1 MGEKSETRYQAY
13 AQRQVATITEAL
25 TEVMLGNFSAV
36 ARTSEPDDTFG
47 HLCAMIN
54 VSINAARNAQ
64 EELQSKIL
72 ELETEATERKW
83 AQVALL
89 SSEDNLRESEERYH
103 SLAEASFGGL
113 VVHDGGTIVDANSRF
128 QEMFG
133 YDSEEL
139 IGMSVLDLVSGE
151 ERERVQ
157 QRIADETDGRFESVG
172 LRKDSISFP
181 MEFQARHMQYRGR
194 AVRVAACHDI
204 TERKKAEED
213 RVRLETQMQ
222 YGQKLESFGV
232 LAGGIAHDFNNLLLA
247 ILGNSELALDE
258 VHANS
263 PAREN
268 IEEIG
273 RISKIAAE
281 LCRQLLAYSG
291 RGNFVVQTININDV
305 VREITHLL
313 GVSVS
318 KKAIIRY
325 DLNDDL
331 PAVRADVAQI
341 QQLIMNLIINASEAL
356 DDKVGTISIV
366 TAVLTCDKEYLDGLD
381 IGTEVEPGDY
391 VTLAVTDSGV
401 GMDEDTKR
409 KIFDRFFTTKFAGR
423 GLGMSAALGIVRGHE
438 GGIRIY
444 TEAGKGTTFEIL
456 LPASP
461 EQPATKI
468 DLLPE
473 DDWTGEG
480 TVLLVD
486 DLEMLRDVG
495 KGLLE
500 TLGFSV
506 ITAAHGREA
515 IELSVE
521 HQEEIVCVL
530 LDLTMPEMDGQ
541 ECFRHLRQLDGDVRI
556 VIMSGYSEQDVTQ
569 QFVGRGLFGFIKKPF
584 VRAELRQQIRA
595 VLADRKSAGNS

>member
-1 MGEKSETRYQAY
+1 MG
-13 AQRQVATITEAL
+13 
-25 TEVMLGNFSAV
+25 
-36 ARTSEPDDTFG
+36 
-47 HLCAMIN
+47 
-54 VSINAARNAQ
+54 
-64 EELQSKIL
+64 
-72 ELETEATERKW
+72 
-83 AQVALL
+83 
-89 SSEDNLRESEERYH
+89 
-103 SLAEASFGGL
+103 
-113 VVHDGGTIVDANSRF
+113 
-128 QEMFG
+128 
-133 YDSEEL
+133 
-139 IGMSVLDLVSGE
+139 
-151 ERERVQ
+151 
-157 QRIADETDGRFESVG
+157 
-172 LRKDSISFP
+172 
-181 MEFQARHMQYRGR
+181 ARH
-194 AVRVAACHDI
+194 
-204 TERKKAEED
+204 
-213 RVRLETQMQ
+213 
-222 YGQKLESFGV
+222 
-232 LAGGIAHDFNNLLLA
+232 
-247 ILGNSELALDE
+247 
-258 VHANS
+258 
-263 PAREN
+263 
-268 IEEIG
+268 
-273 RISKIAAE
+273 
-281 LCRQLLAYSG
+281 
-291 RGNFVVQTININDV
+291 
-305 VREITHLL
+305 
-313 GVSVS
+313 
-318 KKAIIRY
+318 
-325 DLNDDL
+325 DDL